1 MKLLILSTL
10 VLYIGATNP
19 EPRIMPGC
27 KKVGD
32 HWICPT
38 PKPDQIPENCHKLGR
53 PGPPGPFGPPEG
65 VRCVCNEVHN
75 RLMCPDITKNN
86 EVDNCV
92 LRKEGN
98 INFIFCDIKQNSK
111 DATSNASIT
120 KSTKPPTTEPPKM
133 NCKEGK
139 TFILCENYVCKRR
152 GKKLRCP
159 TLPKN
164 VDRQKCEKFD
174 NTMVCPIKKSTPT
187 TTESTTTTKP
197 KTTTSNGEPSSNKCH
212 LENGIYVCLCQKEK
226 KISSCPKLPKNV
238 DKPKCVWHGKIYA
251 CPVKSN

>member
-1 MKLLILSTL
+1 MGKIIMKLLILSTL

-75 RLMCPDITKNN
+75 RLMRPDITKNN

-98 INFIFCDIKQNSK
+98 INFIFCDIKKNSK

-120 KSTKPPTTEPPKM
+120 KSSKPPTTEPPKM

-174 NTMVCPIKKSTPT
+174 NTMVCPIKSQLQQLQNLPPPPNQRLQHLMENLRQINATWKM
-187 TTESTTTTKP
+187 ESMFVFVKRR
-197 KTTTSNGEPSSNKCH
+197 KRYH
-212 LENGIYVCLCQKEK
+212 LVQNCQRM
-226 KISSCPKLPKNV
+226 
-238 DKPKCVWHGKIYA
+238 
-251 CPVKSN
+251 

>member
-19 EPRIMPGC
+19 EVDIHSLYILLSTLCKQEIMTIFSLFQPRIMPGC

-75 RLMCPDITKNN
+75 RLMCPDITKYN
-86 EVDNCV
+86 EIDNCV

-139 TFILCENYVCKRR
+139 RFILCENYVCKRR
-152 GKKLRCP
+152 GKKL
-159 TLPKN
+159 
-164 VDRQKCEKFD
+164 
-174 NTMVCPIKKSTPT
+174 
-187 TTESTTTTKP
+187 
-197 KTTTSNGEPSSNKCH
+197 
-212 LENGIYVCLCQKEK
+212 
-226 KISSCPKLPKNV
+226 
-238 DKPKCVWHGKIYA
+238 
-251 CPVKSN
+251 